1 MKEKNKSARL
11 IRSRWALISLVTAW
25 CRNITR
31 VRKISRDVAAGWKE
45 THGEKQVNVA
55 SSSNRFH
62 HSPPLSSNLVKLSPL
77 TLFSLPTRDAN
88 TTASLLRSL
97 WCKHWSKIK
106 SVSSTGIVN
115 PVNNGEN
122 WSRGLV
128 IALCVWSLT
137 KTCSLPDC
145 NPRKWASV
153 TKLSVKISAFVDFGP
168 LEH

>member
-25 CRNITR
+25 CRNSTR
-31 VRKISRDVAAGWKE
+31 VRKISRDVAAGWKH
-45 THGEKQVNVA
+45 TSKCSFFQQQV
-55 SSSNRFH
+55 
-62 HSPPLSSNLVKLSPL
+62 PPLASPFLKSRQIIAPHAFFLS
-77 TLFSLPTRDAN
+77 TRDAN
-88 TTASLLRSL
+88 TTASLLQSL

-122 WSRGLV
+122 RWRGLV